1 MRLETWDAKPKYLYW
16 RGQTMEFFTRSALAK
31 ALNRE
36 VGTIRSMELKGV
48 LCHPLVR
55 DNRNH
60 WLYTREQVEALIT
73 LAKEEDVIDP
83 RFRNVFS
90 DRFVREANQIL
101 SREP

>member
-1 MRLETWDAKPKYLYW
+1 MKLETWDAKPKYLYW

-48 LCHPLVR
+48 LCHPPVR

-60 WLYTREQVEALIT
+60 WLYTREQVEALVK
-73 LAKEEDVIDP
+73 LATEEDVIDP
-83 RFRNVFS
+83 RFRNAFT